1 MHRHAHKSL
10 GTWTFFILTNPSSCS
25 LQFSTAQRGTNQ
37 QSFPRPIKQIHLT
50 HFQFSPDRHEEI
62 QNSHGKQRLSSTRP
76 LGHYCQANMCPKCG
90 HSQASV
96 HSLAATEGMAAFW
109 GGVCVKAR
117 QPVRVATTFPLTEA
131 APSSQHETKR
141 RLHGPAPSHGWLA
154 RLFLLHPG
162 LAPLQRLL
170 CRADRAAEAPPAQ
183 PSEGRDCLIYEMGG
197 KNKAPSLFVIWDEE
211 EEESSLIFGS

>member
-1 MHRHAHKSL
+1 MFCVHRHTHKSL

-62 QNSHGKQRLSSTRP
+62 QNSHGKQHLSSTRP

-109 GGVCVKAR
+109 GGVCVKGR
-117 QPVRVATTFPLTEA
+117 LSLSELQPLFPSQKQHQVANMRPRGGCTALRHHTGGWPGSSCCILAWHHFRGFCAEQTGLLRLPL
-131 APSSQHETKR
+131 R
-141 RLHGPAPSHGWLA
+141 SHL
-154 RLFLLHPG
+154 R
-162 LAPLQRLL
+162 
-170 CRADRAAEAPPAQ
+170 
-183 PSEGRDCLIYEMGG
+183 EGI
-197 KNKAPSLFVIWDEE
+197 V
-211 EEESSLIFGS
+211 